1 MKKTFLITI
10 FSLLVLNLN
19 AQKSTGTIKDN
30 DKLTM
35 KAYKLLEEYLIQNFN
50 YWDEKYSDNA
60 IIRYNN
66 MLLDKKTFLGLV
78 KQDFVLFNNISID
91 PSDHDDNYAHTN
103 YFTNGVNKGDIWTNH
118 WFIWSGTGKTLG
130 LRYSARVH
138 VDTKWENDK
147 VAEQLF
153 MLICQHIK
161 WKVKCL
167 NSLNKFLNYIFN

>member
-66 MLLDKKTFLGLV
+66 MLLDK
-78 KQDFVLFNNISID
+78 NISR
-91 PSDHDDNYAHTN
+91 SSKTG
-103 YFTNGVNKGDIWTNH
+103 FC
-118 WFIWSGTGKTLG
+118 FI
-130 LRYSARVH
+130 
-138 VDTKWENDK
+138 
-147 VAEQLF
+147 
-153 MLICQHIK
+153 
-161 WKVKCL
+161 
-167 NSLNKFLNYIFN
+167 

>member
-10 FSLLVLNLN
+10 FSLLLLNLN

-50 YWDEKYSDNA
+50 YWDETYSDNA

-66 MLLDKKTFLGLV
+66 MLLDKNTFLGLV

-91 PSDHDDNYAHTN
+91 PSDDDNNYAHTN

-118 WFIWSGTGKTLG
+118 WFIWSGTGNTSG

-153 MLICQHIK
+153 YADMSAHKMESEMFKQ
-161 WKVKCL
+161 
-167 NSLNKFLNYIFN
+167 SQ